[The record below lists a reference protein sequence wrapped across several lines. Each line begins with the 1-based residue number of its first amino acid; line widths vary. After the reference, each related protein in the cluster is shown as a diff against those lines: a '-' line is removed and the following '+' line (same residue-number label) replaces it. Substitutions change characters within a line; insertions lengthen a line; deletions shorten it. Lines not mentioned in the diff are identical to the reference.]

1 MYDIAAIKSRMTC
14 IDYAQRIGLSVRR
27 DGDRCKSPLRD
38 GADNKSAFSVHN
50 DYWHDFVSG
59 ESGDV
64 IDLAALV
71 NHKGDRGLAIHEL
84 ARITGVFSEEDYI
97 DWRQRTQRRVSLIQG
112 WHEDLR
118 PQDRVYLH
126 GRRITDETISRLRI
140 GYTGMGTE
148 VIIKGEKSYGFGAG
162 RIVIP
167 AYKNG
172 YVVSWVARATRPEQE
187 PKYIKPPVDETTEY
201 EPWGL
206 HTLDRKHDDLYI
218 AEGTFDYLCIE
229 QSGFPVLA
237 SMGGYFGKETF
248 KNVLAI
254 AKDYKRVILTFDND
268 DAGRKFTIDFGN
280 LLFARK
286 IPFAVAEIPNKY
298 KDIADYYAD
307 GNEIESLAL
316 QDGITH
322 LAKSVVDKEEFKAFA
337 YRAARIMD
345 RAELAELFSTVGKY
359 EHFSPVWLKEI
370 QASCFKAPPEPV
382 VVREIL
388 KAHKLLY
395 VANVGF
401 YEYVPQGKWT
411 LLNDEVIHSYISD
424 TLGGFTAGGKLEPI
438 KKLMRPEVLTTQ
450 EFDRK
455 PVVNFINGTLEL
467 DTGNFREHS
476 RDDYCSMQLPYPYL
490 PDAKA
495 PRWETFMEEITAQ
508 DAKRQENLQFIAGYT
523 LFNDCRHEKIFVL
536 TGEGSNGKT
545 IFTKVL
551 EQLYGD
557 ENVTHINP
565 QGITEAFESIHLRS
579 SLLNIAGEIK
589 SDLSSTEEKLKQI
602 ASGESIQACYK
613 GKDFIKFKPRAK
625 MIFCC
630 NGQLRSSDTS
640 YGLAR
645 RLTIIDFPCKF
656 VEFPDADDPLQME
669 KDIELYD
676 KLLPE
681 LPGIFNWAYQ
691 GYKDLLKFGN
701 FTETDEHEQLMR
713 AFRQASNPVECFI
726 DDLMD
731 APPQRISRESIYRQY
746 VIWCEDNGHKPLSST
761 RFHPEFRRVTKK
773 TYEEYCVAVWK
784 DGGSK
789 KERGYEIIEKG
800 AEKHGQALLDQTHF
814 C

>member
-1 MYDIAAIKSRMTC
+1 MKFDTSLIKQRMSC
-14 IDYAQRIGLSVRR
+14 VEYARRIGLPIRKG
-27 DGDRCKSPLRD
+27 GDRCKSPLRAGAKNQHSFVVYDNFWYDFGAGD
-38 GADNKSAFSVHN
+38 G
-50 DYWHDFVSG
+50 
-59 ESGDV
+59 GDL
-64 IDLAALV
+64 IDLCAQI
-71 NHKGDRGLAIHEL
+71 NHKGDRGLAIGEL
-84 ARITGVFSEEDYI
+84 ARLTGVLSAED
-97 DWRQRTQRRVSLIQG
+97 DVQWQQVIQKRCTDVATC
-112 WHEDLR
+112 HARLR
-118 PQDRVYLH
+118 EQDRTYLH
-126 GRRITDETISRLRI
+126 QRRITDKTISEIRI
-140 GYTGMGTE
+140 GWTGNGLDV
-148 VIIKGEKSYGFGAG
+148 VIDGKKHYGFAAN
-162 RIVIP
+162 RIIIP
-167 AYKNG
+167 AYKSG
-172 YVVSWVARATRPEQE
+172 YPVSWIARAVGDAK
-187 PKYIKPPVDETTEY
+187 PKYLKPPTDEYSEAI
-201 EPWGL
+201 PMGFD
-206 HTLDRKHDDLYI
+206 TLSRNSDTLYI
-218 AEGTFDYLCIE
+218 AEGVFDFLSIW
-229 QSGFPVLA
+229 QSGYPVVA
-237 SMGGYFGKETF
+237 TAGGHFGKETLKTVISIC
-248 KNVLAI
+248 KN
-254 AKDYKRVILTFDND
+254 YKQVVLTFDND

-286 IPFAVAEIPNKY
+286 IPFAIAEIPNKY
-298 KDIADYYAD
+298 KDISDYYAD

-411 LLNDEVIHSYISD
+411 LLNDEVIHGYISD

-495 PRWETFMEEITAQ
+495 PRWDRFMEEITAQ

-551 EQLYGD
+551 EQLFGD
-557 ENVTHINP
+557 DNVTHINP

-613 GKDFIKFKPRAK
+613 GKDFIHFKPRAK

-640 YGLAR
+640 DGLAR

-656 VEFPDADDPLQME
+656 VEFPDKSDPYQYE
-669 KDIELYD
+669 KDIGLLD
-676 KLLPE
+676 KLLTE

-691 GYKDLLKFGN
+691 GYKDLLKFGS

-731 APPQRISRESIYRQY
+731 APPQKVSRDAIYRQY

-784 DGGSK
+784 DGGSR
-789 KERGYEIIEKG
+789 KERGYQLI
-800 AEKHGQALLDQTHF
+800 
-814 C
+814 